1 MDLEYLVDKFYKLA
15 SRSEIMSAI
24 YGTAYN
30 MDPPMGYLPEFREV
44 GKGRYELEL
53 EGIGM
58 SLVENVDKPEDSSI
72 IVLDGGKMYSF
83 SGGDGTYRW
92 VKEALVKFR
101 ELVSQKAKGGS
112 GGGLG
117 IDMRG
122 YEIPKSKVTELRQEL
137 SLRPVLPYSKVLA
150 SKVVI
155 TVNGGGDSEMAI
167 EMPDGSARSIEF
179 NLVSG
184 SGTIYEGIVFNL
196 YFCMDLGM
204 VGRCRMKVDEKMN
217 YYTPEEM
224 EVVLGR
230 MVEGDVVGVV
240 NVESTLLTVKL
251 LNGRWICSTQGSF
264 DSPEELVR
272 KLERKGWFH

>member
-1 MDLEYLVDKFYKLA
+1 
-15 SRSEIMSAI
+15 
-24 YGTAYN
+24 
-30 MDPPMGYLPEFREV
+30 
-44 GKGRYELEL
+44 
-53 EGIGM
+53 
-58 SLVENVDKPEDSSI
+58 
-72 IVLDGGKMYSF
+72 
-83 SGGDGTYRW
+83 
-92 VKEALVKFR
+92 
-101 ELVSQKAKGGS
+101 
-112 GGGLG
+112 
-117 IDMRG
+117 
-122 YEIPKSKVTELRQEL
+122 
-137 SLRPVLPYSKVLA
+137 
-150 SKVVI
+150 
-155 TVNGGGDSEMAI
+155 
-167 EMPDGSARSIEF
+167 MPDGSARSIEF

-240 NVESTLLTVKL
+240 NVESKLLTVKL

>member
-112 GGGLG
+112 GSSGGGLG

-137 SLRPVLPYSKVLA
+137 SLRPVLP
-150 SKVVI
+150 
-155 TVNGGGDSEMAI
+155 
-167 EMPDGSARSIEF
+167 
-179 NLVSG
+179 
-184 SGTIYEGIVFNL
+184 
-196 YFCMDLGM
+196 
-204 VGRCRMKVDEKMN
+204 
-217 YYTPEEM
+217 
-224 EVVLGR
+224 
-230 MVEGDVVGVV
+230 
-240 NVESTLLTVKL
+240 
-251 LNGRWICSTQGSF
+251 
-264 DSPEELVR
+264 
-272 KLERKGWFH
+272 